1 MANYKKPD
9 VFVYQDFTNAESK
22 GASVSSAGVT
32 DPYAFISAFAK
43 SSKAKAAKAE
53 TDIYDLFSKINKGE
67 HMGASAYEIWIS
79 QGNTGTIQDFLNSL
93 KGMDGKS
100 AYEIWL
106 ELGNSGSEEDF
117 VSSLM
122 GANGASAYDIWL
134 AQGNTGTPE
143 EFLAWLRDESFYMQP
158 FEEITELIVEHDL
171 FRLPFVYVL
180 DSEGELCVVKV
191 KHLDNTKFKIIT
203 NVPVSGTVYY
213 R

>member
-93 KGMDGKS
+93 KGMGGKS

-134 AQGNTGTPE
+134 VQGNTGTPE
-143 EFLAWLRDESFYMQP
+143 EFLAWLRDESFYIQS
-158 FEEITELIVEHDL
+158 FTDVAEVVIEHGL
-171 FRLPFVYVL
+171 LRFPFVYVL
-180 DSEGELCVVKV
+180 DSDGVHCEVRVQ
-191 KHLDNTKFKIIT
+191 HLDNATFKIT
-203 NVPVSGTVYY
+203 MNTPNSGAVYY